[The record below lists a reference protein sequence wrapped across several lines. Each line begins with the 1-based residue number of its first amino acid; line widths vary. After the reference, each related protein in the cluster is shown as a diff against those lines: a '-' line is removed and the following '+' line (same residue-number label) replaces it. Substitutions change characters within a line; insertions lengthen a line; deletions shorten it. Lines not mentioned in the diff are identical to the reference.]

1 MKNDIQPI
9 NEMITMKQVFG
20 HVGLTARGKEF
31 KILECY
37 SVRISLHWLPVS
49 TSGKSEIWHINYV
62 PTANLE
68 CLFPF
73 LTKFKNWNRTVKIT
87 GSTVFFLTLSFY
99 VLES

>member
-1 MKNDIQPI
+1 
-9 NEMITMKQVFG
+9 MITMKQVFG
-20 HVGLTARGKEF
+20 HVGLTSRGNEF

-37 SVRISLHWLPVS
+37 IVRISLHWLPVS
-49 TSGKSEIWHINYV
+49 TSGKSENLAYKYV
-62 PTANLE
+62 PAANLE

-73 LTKFKNWNRTVKIT
+73 LAKFTNWNRTVKIT